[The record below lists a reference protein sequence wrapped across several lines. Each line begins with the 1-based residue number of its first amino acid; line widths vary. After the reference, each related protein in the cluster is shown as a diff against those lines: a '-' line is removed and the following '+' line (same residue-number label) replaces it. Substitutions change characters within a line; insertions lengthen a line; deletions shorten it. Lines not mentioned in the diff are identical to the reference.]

1 MTSATIWGGPAG
13 LLPATARG
21 DAGAA
26 LCVALGTLAIG
37 GCGSF
42 SSKAEPSAG
51 KPAVEKAGKLEID
64 ANPEGQLAYTTNKAT
79 ATPGRVTI
87 TMKNMSG
94 VPHNIAIQQGS
105 SGATQGP
112 TREPVRHRRLGLGHR
127 PPQARHLHVLLPG
140 AGPPRGG
147 DVGHA
152 DGEIVAATTDF
163 EDHPAFASP
172 SALQISFAKRD
183 PLQRAATVTLECIRG
198 KHGSASA
205 AWTVASGESEHA
217 CARCSCSSRAP
228 SSSSYSRWGKR
239 TARRGFPSR
248 HVRTCCLYVY

>member
-1 MTSATIWGGPAG
+1 MTSATIRGGPAG

-21 DAGAA
+21 NAAAA

-112 TREPVRHRRLGLGHR
+112 TPVLG
-127 PPQARHLHVLLPG
+127 
-140 AGPPRGG
+140 
-147 DVGHA
+147 
-152 DGEIVAATTDF
+152 
-163 EDHPAFASP
+163 ASK
-172 SALQISFAKRD
+172 F
-183 PLQRAATVTLECIRG
+183 VTG
-198 KHGSASA
+198 GSASVTVSLKPGTYTFFCQAPGHRA
-205 AWTVASGESEHA
+205 AGMWGTLTV
-217 CARCSCSSRAP
+217 
-228 SSSSYSRWGKR
+228 K
-239 TARRGFPSR
+239 
-248 HVRTCCLYVY
+248 